1 MKKYEDF
8 SEDNAFFEENKKII
22 EMPDLDR
29 LLIPSESERAAEDRR
44 VRFFSL
50 TILMML
56 AAAAVM
62 CILIF
67 LVASRGEEDIP
78 VIDNAEESE
87 EWRGVFGARDIYEQ
101 RVSFSV
107 VLRRGEYGS
116 QREWS
121 GFLLT
126 SDGWIATS
134 AQAAEESLKGRVYAE
149 LCDGR
154 EYSVEK
160 ILTVGE
166 VALLKISAKE
176 LDAVTLSEVSLQSGE
191 GVISVCANGD
201 ILSGEVSNAEGL
213 KLDISFTRRFE
224 GAPVYD
230 SRGELAGM
238 VYADDGGAV
247 RILSVESIKNAICK
261 IK

>member
-8 SEDNAFFEENKKII
+8 SEDNAFFEEKKEII
-22 EMPDLDR
+22 EMPDLETSV
-29 LLIPSESERAAEDRR
+29 IPSEREKAEEEKK

-50 TILMML
+50 TILMIL
-56 AAAAVM
+56 SAAAIM

-67 LVASRGEEDIP
+67 LVASRGEENIP
-78 VIDNAEESE
+78 TIDEVGESE
-87 EWRGVFGARDIYEQ
+87 EWRGAFSTRDIYEQ
-101 RVSFSV
+101 RVSGSV
-107 VLRRGEYGS
+107 VLRRGEYGA
-116 QREWS
+116 QRVWS

-134 AQAAEESLKGRVYAE
+134 SQITDLSIKGRVYAQ

-160 ILTVGE
+160 ILSVGS
-166 VALLKISAKE
+166 VALLKISANE
-176 LDAVTLSEVSLQSGE
+176 LDAVSVGEADLQSGE
-191 GVISVCANGD
+191 KVISVCANGD
-201 ILSGEVSNAEGL
+201 TISGEVSNADSL
-213 KLDISFTRRFE
+213 KLDMSFTLRWE

-230 SRGELAGM
+230 DSGELVGM
-238 VYADDGGAV
+238 VCADDDGSV
-247 RILSVESIKNAICK
+247 RIVSAESLKDAISK

>member
-8 SEDNAFFEENKKII
+8 SEDNAFFEEKREII
-22 EMPDLDR
+22 EMPDLEAS
-29 LLIPSESERAAEDRR
+29 LIPSEREIAEDKK

-50 TILMML
+50 TILMVL
-56 AAAAVM
+56 AAAAIT

-67 LVASRGEEDIP
+67 LVASRGEENIP
-78 VIDNAEESE
+78 AIDEVGESE
-87 EWRGVFGARDIYEQ
+87 EWRGAFGARDIYEQ
-101 RVSFSV
+101 RVSGSV
-107 VLRRGEYGS
+107 LLRRGEYGA
-116 QREWS
+116 QRIWS

-134 AQAAEESLKGRVYAE
+134 AQAAEQTAKGRVYAE

-160 ILTVGE
+160 IMIAGE
-166 VALLKISAKE
+166 VALLKISAE
-176 LDAVTLSEVSLQSGE
+176 GLDAATFGEAELQSGE

-201 ILSGEVSNAEGL
+201 ILSGQVSNADSL
-213 KLDISFTRRFE
+213 KLDMSFTRRWE
-224 GAPVYD
+224 GSPVYD
-230 SRGELAGM
+230 DRGELVGM
-238 VYADDGGAV
+238 VCSDDDGSV
-247 RILSVESIKNAICK
+247 RIVPAESIKSALFK